1 VVERGIDVRGIR
13 AVVLSRCLC
22 VWRIAAPHGDSEN
35 AAGALGTR
43 AFRHDARGHSKTA
56 ARGVARTPR
65 GTVMA
70 CMGIEC
76 AAGDAARGCGGVVVY
91 CGGAFVRDG
100 QGAAAVCV
108 GAAEFVSARDGRVGG
123 MVEIW
128 ARGNSGAYAADGP
141 LVCDLENSA
150 VCSRAAAPPR
160 GLDAHRARIC
170 RVGRNMNAPTEHA
183 RSSVLQALPRLNLY
197 GAGLAAITEEECVG
211 VVMRELD
218 AQRGGCLLTMNL
230 DLLRRFVYH
239 PAFAALVAQA
249 DLVVADGMPLIWASH
264 LLKKPLPERIT
275 GSNLIWS
282 M

>member
-1 VVERGIDVRGIR
+1 
-13 AVVLSRCLC
+13 
-22 VWRIAAPHGDSEN
+22 
-35 AAGALGTR
+35 
-43 AFRHDARGHSKTA
+43 
-56 ARGVARTPR
+56 
-65 GTVMA
+65 
-70 CMGIEC
+70 
-76 AAGDAARGCGGVVVY
+76 
-91 CGGAFVRDG
+91 
-100 QGAAAVCV
+100 
-108 GAAEFVSARDGRVGG
+108 
-123 MVEIW
+123 
-128 ARGNSGAYAADGP
+128 
-141 LVCDLENSA
+141 
-150 VCSRAAAPPR
+150 
-160 GLDAHRARIC
+160 
-170 RVGRNMNAPTEHA
+170 MNAPTEHA

-282 M
+282 MSQAAAACGHSVFMLGGSGDAAERSAERLRRAFPQLRLAGVYVPPFGFEHDARELARVRQAVTGAQPALVFVALSAPKQDWLIQQLRGQLPQAWWIGVGISFSWVAGHLPRAPQWMQQGGLEWLHRLAHEPRRLLRRYLIDDLPFAARLFGDVLVQRLRRVQETEPS